1 MMVGVLNPAKPLIGI
16 VGIIAIGVFVA
27 FGIVLALSF
36 VGTAKIVVGFL
47 GLTLL
52 LPVFFVRD
60 ARAYGLFLLILSIPI
75 DISIQLSKWIVGP
88 QDLVD
93 EFGQPPTGTLG
104 ISIYFT
110 DAILVAMM
118 LPWLVDICLRKRK
131 IYFPKYMY
139 VYVIYL
145 AWALFIAL
153 LEAPSLYLAVFEG
166 MRQIMY
172 LAFVVYIANNI
183 VSHTQFRSLRF

>member
-60 ARAYGLFLLILSIPI
+60 ARAYGLFLLILSISI
-75 DISIQLSKWIVGP
+75 DIAIQLSKWIVSP

-131 IYFPKYMY
+131 IYFPKNVY

-153 LEAPSLYLAVFEG
+153 LEAPSRISPYSREYV
-166 MRQIMY
+166 
-172 LAFVVYIANNI
+172 
-183 VSHTQFRSLRF
+183 RSCI

>member
-27 FGIVLALSF
+27 FGVVLALSF
-36 VGTAKIVVGFL
+36 VGAAKIAVGFL

-75 DISIQLSKWIVGP
+75 DIAIQLSKWIVSP

-110 DAILVAMM
+110 D
-118 LPWLVDICLRKRK
+118 
-131 IYFPKYMY
+131 
-139 VYVIYL
+139 VY
-145 AWALFIAL
+145 WS
-153 LEAPSLYLAVFEG
+153 P
-166 MRQIMY
+166 
-172 LAFVVYIANNI
+172 
-183 VSHTQFRSLRF
+183 